1 MNIGTYELPCKRRR
15 AHYGQALCE
24 EEAAHSQG
32 ILWLLQSTVLRIKR
46 MLSQGPDKWLK
57 VHSLCLR
64 DRKSDAGT
72 HGVQAESS
80 RLTGS
85 QSQVRRR
92 TFRFL
97 CPPGLTLKPDSG
109 LCSTSGQFRKRLPS
123 SSREP
128 QCCPLRLRDSLE
140 GLGYFQVKTEDN
152 NYQHN
157 CSNQQSASDADHNLR
172 PQVEHLSHL
181 AKKFRWHKWL
191 HSLRATWPFPS
202 PIFLLWKRKRLMELC
217 RVAQADLR

>member
-1 MNIGTYELPCKRRR
+1 MNIGTHELPCKRRR

-32 ILWLLQSTVLRIKR
+32 ILWLLQSTVLRIER

-85 QSQVRRR
+85 QSQARRR
-92 TFRFL
+92 TFRLL
-97 CPPGLTLKPDSG
+97 CPPGLSLKPDSG
-109 LCSTSGQFRKRLPS
+109 LSGRGHPAPAEGPNVAPS
-123 SSREP
+123 
-128 QCCPLRLRDSLE
+128 DSA
-140 GLGYFQVKTEDN
+140 T
-152 NYQHN
+152 H
-157 CSNQQSASDADHNLR
+157 
-172 PQVEHLSHL
+172 
-181 AKKFRWHKWL
+181 
-191 HSLRATWPFPS
+191 LRALD
-202 PIFLLWKRKRLMELC
+202 IFR
-217 RVAQADLR
+217 